1 MRVMGTINL
10 KCHADMFNYFA
21 HTEKDKLNESK
32 EVGIK
37 IILKSLLIDYVC
49 FIFFHHKLFYH
60 MHYKTS

>member
-37 IILKSLLIDYVC
+37 MILKSLLI
-49 FIFFHHKLFYH
+49 
-60 MHYKTS
+60 